1 MTGNGI
7 LQILVFFGLI
17 LLVTKPVGLF
27 MSRLFQGERT
37 FLHPVFRPLEMLI
50 YKLCGVR
57 EDEEQR
63 WTQYAASLL
72 SFSIFSFLFVYAFQR
87 LQGHLPLNPQG
98 FGTAQMPPDLAFNTA
113 VSFTTNTNWQAYS
126 GESTMSY
133 LVQMAALAVQNFT
146 SAAAGIAVAIALTRG
161 FARQETDRI
170 GNFWVD
176 LTRATLYVLIPISI
190 VAALVFSSQGVI
202 QNFHPYTVAKT
213 VEGAAQTIAQGPVA
227 SQEAI
232 KQLGT
237 NGGGFFNAN
246 SAHPFESPTPFANLV
261 QILLIFILGAGLTYT
276 FGHMVNDTRQGWA
289 LFWAM
294 SVMFLIGVFIA
305 YPAEQAGNPIL
316 AKLGVESAPTAT
328 QAGGNM
334 EGKETRFGIA
344 ASALFATVTTDASC
358 GAVNSMHDSY
368 TPIGGLV
375 PMFNIQTD
383 EVIFGGVGSGLYG
396 MLLYAIM
403 GVFIAGLM
411 VGRTPE
417 YIGKKIQQ
425 KEVKMALFAILA
437 TAFLILVFSGI
448 SIVAPF
454 AKGGYWNPQGPA
466 IANLNNAGPHG
477 LSEMLYAYT
486 SASENNGSAFAG
498 ITVNTPWYDLTLAI
512 CMLFGRFLFMIPA
525 LAAAGSLASKKRVP
539 VTTGTLPTHGA
550 LFVGLL
556 VATVI
561 VIGAL
566 TFFPAVSL
574 GPIVEHFLMYQ
585 GKLFSTRCSCRSRC
599 GVK

>member
-1 MTGNGI
+1 
-7 LQILVFFGLI
+7 
-17 LLVTKPVGLF
+17 
-27 MSRLFQGERT
+27 
-37 FLHPVFRPLEMLI
+37 
-50 YKLCGVR
+50 
-57 EDEEQR
+57 
-63 WTQYAASLL
+63 
-72 SFSIFSFLFVYAFQR
+72 
-87 LQGHLPLNPQG
+87 
-98 FGTAQMPPDLAFNTA
+98 
-113 VSFTTNTNWQAYS
+113 
-126 GESTMSY
+126 
-133 LVQMAALAVQNFT
+133 
-146 SAAAGIAVAIALTRG
+146 
-161 FARQETDRI
+161 
-170 GNFWVD
+170 
-176 LTRATLYVLIPISI
+176 
-190 VAALVFSSQGVI
+190 
-202 QNFHPYTVAKT
+202 
-213 VEGAAQTIAQGPVA
+213 
-227 SQEAI
+227 
-232 KQLGT
+232 
-237 NGGGFFNAN
+237 
-246 SAHPFESPTPFANLV
+246 
-261 QILLIFILGAGLTYT
+261 
-276 FGHMVNDTRQGWA
+276 MVKDTRQGWA

-294 SVMFLIGVFIA
+294 SVMFLVGAFVA
-305 YPAEQAGNPIL
+305 YPAEQAGNPNL
-316 AKLGVESAPTAT
+316 AKMGIERAPTIS
-328 QAGGNM
+328 QPGGNM

-448 SIVAPF
+448 SIVVPF
-454 AKGGYWNPQGPA
+454 AKNGYWNPQGPG

-477 LSEMLYAYT
+477 LSEMLYAY
-486 SASENNGSAFAG
+486 SSVSENNGSAFAG
-498 ITVNTPWYDLTLAI
+498 ITANTPWYDLTLAI

-539 VTTGTLPTHGA
+539 VTSGTLPTHGA

-566 TFFPAVSL
+566 TFFPAISL
-574 GPIVEHFLMYQ
+574 GPIVEHFLMHQ
-585 GKLFSTRCSCRSRC
+585 GKLFS
-599 GVK
+599 

>member
-1 MTGNGI
+1 MTPNGI
-7 LQILVFFGLI
+7 LQIAVFFGLI
-17 LLVTKPVGLF
+17 LLVTKPIGLF

-37 FLHPVFRPLEMLI
+37 FLHPVIRPVEVLV
-50 YKLCGVR
+50 YRLCGVR
-57 EDEEQR
+57 ESAEQR

-133 LVQMAALAVQNFT
+133 LVQMAALAVQNFA
-146 SAAAGIAVAIALTRG
+146 SAAAGIAVAIALIRG

-176 LTRATLYVLIPISI
+176 MTRATLYVLIPLSI
-190 VAALVFSSQGVI
+190 VAALVFCSQGVI

-213 VEGAAQTIAQGPVA
+213 VEGATQTIAQGPVA

-246 SAHPFESPTPFANLV
+246 SSHPFESPTPFANLV
-261 QILLIFILGAGLTYT
+261 QLLLIFMLGAGLTYT
-276 FGHMVNDTRQGWA
+276 FGHMVKDTRQGWA

-294 SVMFLIGVFIA
+294 TVMFLIGVFVA
-305 YPAEQAGNPIL
+305 YGAEQAGNPALTKMGI
-316 AKLGVESAPTAT
+316 ENAPTAT
-328 QAGGNM
+328 QTGGNM

-358 GAVNSMHDSY
+358 GAQNSMHDSY

-437 TAFLILVFSGI
+437 TSFLILVFSGI
-448 SIVAPF
+448 TIVAPF
-454 AKGGYWNPQGPA
+454 AKGGYWNPPGPG
-466 IANLNNAGPHG
+466 IANLNNSGPHG
-477 LSEMLYAYT
+477 LSEMLYAY
-486 SASENNGSAFAG
+486 SSVSENNGSAFSGLTA
-498 ITVNTPWYDLTLAI
+498 NTPWYDLTLALA
-512 CMLFGRFLFMIPA
+512 MLFGRFLFMIPA
-525 LAAAGSLASKKRVP
+525 LAAAGSLAGKKRVP
-539 VTTGTLPTHGA
+539 VTSGTLPTHGA

-574 GPIVEHFLMYQ
+574 GPIVEHFLMHQ
-585 GKLFSTRCSCRSRC
+585 GKLFSSVLASFPTVS
-599 GVK
+599 